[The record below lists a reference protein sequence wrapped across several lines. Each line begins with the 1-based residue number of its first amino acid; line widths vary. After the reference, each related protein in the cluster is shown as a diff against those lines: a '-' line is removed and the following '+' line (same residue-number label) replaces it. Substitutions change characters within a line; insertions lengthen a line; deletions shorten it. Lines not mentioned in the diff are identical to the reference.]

1 MIVTIPAAL
10 TVLATLALIGILG
23 YLFDR
28 SA

>member
-1 MIVTIPAAL
+1 MTVTIPAAL
-10 TVLATLALIGILG
+10 TVLATLALIGLLG